1 MFGNSGQCGQVA
13 VCLVGNVSHLFSG
26 QCLAGGWGAIVGNVW
41 QVAVC
46 HLSRAM
52 FRISLEGNVWQVGG
66 GQLANGQHSHEEHFR
81 IFLGKKSFI
90 EDCFFFLK
98 VFHFKFIHSW
108 QVERTALLRESVL

>member
-1 MFGNSGQCGQVA
+1 
-13 VCLVGNVSHLFSG
+13 
-26 QCLAGGWGAIVGNVW
+26 
-41 QVAVC
+41 
-46 HLSRAM
+46 M

-66 GQLANGQHSHEEHFR
+66 GQLANGQHSHDEHFR
-81 IFLGKKSFI
+81 IFWGKNSFI